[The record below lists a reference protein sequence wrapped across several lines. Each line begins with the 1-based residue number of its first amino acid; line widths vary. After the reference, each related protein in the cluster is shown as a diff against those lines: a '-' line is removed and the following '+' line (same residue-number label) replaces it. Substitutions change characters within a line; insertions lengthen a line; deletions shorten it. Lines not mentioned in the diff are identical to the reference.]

1 MLGNGEGDGKKGKQ
15 KEQGE
20 RDKVK
25 KREGK
30 IATRKGGEEAK
41 QIKERR
47 EGMTPGKEKDERE
60 KKREDENRAMG
71 R

>member
-30 IATRKGGEEAK
+30 IATRKGGEEA
-41 QIKERR
+41 
-47 EGMTPGKEKDERE
+47 
-60 KKREDENRAMG
+60 
-71 R
+71 